1 MKNWEFYEE
10 DIRAYE
16 ARFAVVDGKI
26 KGCSNGICSFCA
38 FDNEDNES
46 CQCWDKRLDF
56 LYREHNIL
64 TDDEKALCKLLDG
77 GWIARDSNG
86 DLWWYEDKITE
97 RNSSAWVASG
107 IGLNVKMNRFF
118 PQCKFN
124 FIRWEDEE
132 PWEVGN
138 YDKENS

>member
-26 KGCSNGICSFCA
+26 TGCSNGICSFCA
-38 FDNEDNES
+38 FDNEDNDS

-64 TDDEKALCKLLDG
+64 TDDEKALCKLLG
-77 GWIARDSNG
+77 RGWIARDSDG
-86 DLWWYEDKITE
+86 KLWWYKKYPLKGTE
-97 RNSSAWVASG
+97 SWLNSSCSVTDISG
-107 IGLNVKMNRFF
+107 TF
-118 PQCKFN
+118 PQCKFD
-124 FIRWEDEE
+124 FIKCEDEE
-132 PWEVGN
+132 PWEVQVN
-138 YDKENS
+138 D

>member
-77 GWIARDSNG
+77 GWIARDSDG
-86 DLWWYEDKITE
+86 KLWWYKNKPTRGTVGAWIA
-97 RNSSAWVASG
+97 RSCSAADISG
-107 IGLNVKMNRFF
+107 AF
-118 PQCKFN
+118 PQCRFD
-124 FIRWEDEE
+124 FIKWEDEE
-132 PWEVGN
+132 PWEVKVN
-138 YDKENS
+138 D